1 MPECNV
7 YEYKQHQGLL
17 SEAMFLAFIPTLI
30 RLSRSQKNHKNIN
43 EWAMIQQEM
52 QLCQKLV
59 VWKNCKFKKNLLFIL
74 CYPVHKSFSYC
85 VKLNKAETLSNS
97 KSCKF

>member
-1 MPECNV
+1 MKRIGILHPYFNVVKILMPECNV

-74 CYPVHKSFSYC
+74 CYPVHKSS
-85 VKLNKAETLSNS
+85 
-97 KSCKF
+97 

>member
-43 EWAMIQQEM
+43 EWAVIQQEM
-52 QLCQKLV
+52 KLCQKLV
-59 VWKNCKFKKNLLFIL
+59 VWKNCKFKKVLLIHI
-74 CYPVHKSFSYC
+74 V
-85 VKLNKAETLSNS
+85 LSS
-97 KSCKF
+97 A

>member
-1 MPECNV
+1 MKRIGILHLYFNVVKILMPEYNV

-17 SEAMFLAFIPTLI
+17 SKAMFLAFIPTLI

-43 EWAMIQQEM
+43 EWAVIQQKM

-59 VWKNCKFKKNLLFIL
+59 VWKNCKFKKVLLI
-74 CYPVHKSFSYC
+74 HI
-85 VKLNKAETLSNS
+85 ELSS
-97 KSCKF
+97 A